1 MNFQLL
7 SLQGFVI
14 CAAYFFA
21 GFIDAVCGGGG
32 LITVPAL
39 MAIGIPAYFIT
50 GTNQASTVPGSFA
63 AVYTYGK
70 SGKYHLR
77 SAAITIP
84 FALIGSFA
92 GAKLNMLIPERY
104 LMFFMLAMVPLLA
117 VFMLVKKDVG
127 AKSHIE
133 TLSPRRI
140 AVVSACIGLTLG
152 TYQGF
157 YGPGGGT
164 FFLLAY
170 ALFLKLDLLK
180 ANGNTRIVVSFSSI
194 VSSITYALAGR
205 IVWPIA
211 FAAMLLYMLGSY
223 TGARF
228 AIRRGSTGIRPLMF
242 FVIVVLMGKVIY
254 DLFF

>member
-7 SLQGFVI
+7 SLQGFVV
-14 CAAYFFA
+14 CAAYYFA

-39 MAIGIPAYFIT
+39 MAIGIPAGFIT

-77 SAAITIP
+77 SAATTIP

-228 AIRRGSTGIRPLMF
+228 AIRRGSNGIRPLMF